1 LPIYGIGRTESAPHG
16 FAIRGA
22 RSFASPVHG
31 YVVARAEARA
41 PGTSSGCAE
50 KRRCAGTGRRPGVL
64 HRAVDS
70 FRRGHSRNRSPGLSL
85 MDFTGNIY
93 YSGSAR
99 VVTATRPR
107 PRHRPV
113 APLPNVPEEQALR
126 FFEWIFSQVQLDFS
140 AYR

>member
-1 LPIYGIGRTESAPHG
+1 
-16 FAIRGA
+16 
-22 RSFASPVHG
+22 
-31 YVVARAEARA
+31 
-41 PGTSSGCAE
+41 
-50 KRRCAGTGRRPGVL
+50 
-64 HRAVDS
+64 
-70 FRRGHSRNRSPGLSL
+70 

-140 AYR
+140 AYRSGPLLRRLPSCLRFLRAADIPAALQRLGANPALIPAVVSTALLVFRMGVDPCLNRRPRDVL